1 MNEERD
7 RSDLNVYG
15 AEDFE
20 ELDVILAALDKALD
34 ADGQATSS
42 A

>member
-1 MNEERD
+1 MNDERD

-20 ELDVILAALDKALD
+20 ELDTILAAIDRALD
-34 ADGQATSS
+34 TDGQTIKSE
-42 A
+42 

>member
-1 MNEERD
+1 MNEVRD

-20 ELDVILAALDKALD
+20 ELDAVLAAIDRALD
-34 ADGQATSS
+34 AHG
-42 A
+42 

>member
-1 MNEERD
+1 MNEELD

-20 ELDVILAALDKALD
+20 ELDAILAAIDRAVD
-34 ADGQATSS
+34 TDDRPSS
-42 A
+42 K

>member
-1 MNEERD
+1 MHEERD

-20 ELDVILAALDKALD
+20 ELDTILAAIDRALD
-34 ADGQATSS
+34 TDGQITSS
-42 A
+42 E

>member
-15 AEDFE
+15 AEGFE
-20 ELDVILAALDKALD
+20 ELDVILAAIDKAL
-34 ADGQATSS
+34 ATDGQARSS